1 MNVKI
6 CIVGAGAIGGLIGV
20 HLAAAG
26 RADVSVLARGAA
38 LAALQAH
45 GWRVRHAGAE
55 THARVRAENDARSL
69 GVQDVVVIAVKGQA
83 LPELMPRLTPLIG
96 PETLVMPA
104 MNGVPWWFCHGV
116 AGFEHRPL
124 RSVDPDGVLS
134 ASMRDEQVV
143 GCVVH
148 ASASTAQP
156 GVVEHRMGRGLIVG
170 AAQGGH
176 SPRVAEAVDVLRGA
190 GFDVTHS
197 DNIRRDIWYKLWGNM
212 TINPISAIT
221 GATTD
226 RVLADPLV
234 RAFCSAAMVEA
245 AAIGA
250 RIGCTIE
257 QTPQDRHAITAK
269 LGAFRTSMLQDV
281 EAGRTIELDSLVAVV
296 QEIGRGLEIAT
307 QNIDALL
314 GLSRLFARVHGL
326 YPEAV

>member
-1 MNVKI
+1 MKV

-20 HLAAAG
+20 QLAAAG
-26 RADVSVLARGAA
+26 HADVSVLARGAT
-38 LAALQAH
+38 LAALRSH

-55 THARVRAENDARSL
+55 MHALVRAEEDAGSL

-83 LPELMPRLTPLIG
+83 LPELMPRLAPLIG

-104 MNGVPWWFCHGV
+104 MNGVPWWFCHGI
-116 AGFEHRPL
+116 AGFEDRPL
-124 RSVDPDGVLS
+124 QSVDPDGVLS
-134 ASMRDEQVV
+134 ASVGDEQIV

-148 ASASTAQP
+148 ASASMAAP
-156 GVVEHRMGRGLIVG
+156 AVVEHRMGRGLIVG
-170 AAQGGH
+170 AANGGH
-176 SPRVAEAVDVLRGA
+176 NPRVAAMADLLRSA
-190 GFDVTHS
+190 GFDVTYS
-197 DNIRRDIWYKLWGNM
+197 DNIRSDIWYKLWGNM

-245 AAIGA
+245 ASIGA
-250 RIGCTIE
+250 CIGCVID
-257 QTPQDRHAITAK
+257 QTPQNRHAITAK

-281 EAGRTIELDSLVAVV
+281 EAGRMIELDGLVGVV
-296 QEIGRGLEIAT
+296 QEIGRGLAIAT
-307 QNIDALL
+307 PNIDALL

-326 YPEAV
+326 YPEAS